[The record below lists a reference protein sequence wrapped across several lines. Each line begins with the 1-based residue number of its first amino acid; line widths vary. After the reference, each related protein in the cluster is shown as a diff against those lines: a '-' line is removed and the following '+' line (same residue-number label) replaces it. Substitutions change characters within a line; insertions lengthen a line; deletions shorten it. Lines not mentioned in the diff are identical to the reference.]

1 MTSTWTIRE
10 LASPGHGH
18 WLRTG
23 TRPGLVDCEQ
33 ILYDICWTSWE
44 SAASFQLELLN
55 YLVADLEL
63 QGAKMN
69 TAREETTKS
78 EANTRKPQDIKT
90 MSW

>member
-10 LASPGHGH
+10 LASPRHGH
-18 WLRTG
+18 WLRNG

-33 ILYDICWTSWE
+33 ILYDICWNSRE

-69 TAREETTKS
+69 TAREESTKS
-78 EANTRKPQDIKT
+78 EANTRKPQEIKT